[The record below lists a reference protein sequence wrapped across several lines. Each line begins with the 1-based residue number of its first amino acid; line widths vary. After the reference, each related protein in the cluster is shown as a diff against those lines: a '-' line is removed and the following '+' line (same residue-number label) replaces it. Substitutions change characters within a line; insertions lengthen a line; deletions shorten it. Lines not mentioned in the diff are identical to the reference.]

1 MSFVVRCACCK
12 NERGRFR
19 SEASQPSLHLPRP
32 ILLAACVRAWL
43 RGRLHAFSVE
53 ALFQRLVV
61 DAILKRG
68 FFANLPLFYQVKQA
82 LVHGAH
88 A

>member
-1 MSFVVRCACCK
+1 MSFVVRRACCA
-12 NERGRFR
+12 NQAGRFR

-32 ILLAACVRAWL
+32 FLYQRALCVVP
-43 RGRLHAFSVE
+43 GRLHAFGVE
-53 ALFQRLVV
+53 ALLQRLVV
-61 DAILKRG
+61 DAVLKRG
-68 FFANLPLFYQVKQA
+68 FLANLSLFYQVKQA